1 MMKKVLV
8 SISLSVDE
16 NCKDEE
22 LEEIVED
29 IKLYLED
36 DYNSDMLKWNNGSIV
51 ECGLFHKK

>member
-36 DYNSDMLKWNNGSIV
+36 DYNDDMLKWNNGSIV
-51 ECGLFHKK
+51 ECGLFHK